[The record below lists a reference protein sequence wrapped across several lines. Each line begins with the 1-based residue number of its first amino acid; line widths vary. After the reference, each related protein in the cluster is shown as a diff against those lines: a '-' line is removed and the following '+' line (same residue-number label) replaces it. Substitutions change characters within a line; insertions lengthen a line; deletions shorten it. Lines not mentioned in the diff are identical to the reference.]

1 MVDVAITNAYIL
13 KRHETNYDE
22 WKLPILKFRDVFLKI
37 YNTKVIVIQNRTF
50 QGLQSN
56 LFKNNFVHQI
66 HCCYETYS
74 H

>member
-50 QGLQSN
+50 QGVQSN
-56 LFKNNFVHQI
+56 
-66 HCCYETYS
+66 
-74 H
+74 